1 LKTGDY
7 YALVI
12 SNLGAQTRLHSN
24 SATLKAALAGQA
36 PQPIPPE
43 GLVFDNLKS
52 DSEFSVGEGD
62 KFRSFPAE
70 IGNAPALSVVLSAD
84 PSTGTVRVES
94 SVNGADVT
102 LQGRKPR
109 HIHGAATTLLLAAG
123 TYIGLRIKRRIHGGN
138 PNASAEERGDAQA
151 AGVRPEA
158 RCTAC
163 FSRH

>member
-1 LKTGDY
+1 
-7 YALVI
+7 
-12 SNLGAQTRLHSN
+12 
-24 SATLKAALAGQA
+24 
-36 PQPIPPE
+36 
-43 GLVFDNLKS
+43 VFDNLKS

-94 SVNGADVT
+94 SVNDADVT

-123 TYIGLRIKRRIHGGN
+123 TYMVCVSKDGYTAETRTLQLNRSSSREGLR
-138 PNASAEERGDAQA
+138 
-151 AGVRPEA
+151 AG
-158 RCTAC
+158 
-163 FSRH
+163 